1 MTDRYH
7 HTDLTACTATLF
19 QRAGLDENIAQTVS
33 EILVEAELLGY
44 STHGLQFVP
53 AYIARVESGRTATSG
68 EPAILK
74 DNPGALLL
82 DARRLPGQWVV
93 VRALDLALERLADSG
108 VVCVA
113 IRGSENISC
122 LATYVKRAA
131 ARGVMAVLTTS
142 SPGNAAVAPF
152 GGRAPRYSTNP
163 IAIGIPTEGTPILID
178 TSTSSTTN
186 RMIERTRRS
195 GGRLARE
202 WLVDNAGRPSDD
214 PEAFYT
220 DPPGAIMPAGG
231 LDQGHKGFAF
241 AILVEALT
249 SGLSG
254 VGRADGTA
262 AAGSNV
268 FLQIIDP
275 KAFGGS
281 ETFRRETGFFADY
294 CRDTPPLD
302 PDAPVRMPGDRA
314 VALYDDQ
321 RISGVALHPEILPRM
336 TPLLEKYDVAL
347 PKPITP

>member
-1 MTDRYH
+1 MTDRYR
-7 HTDLTACTATLF
+7 HTDLIACTATLF
-19 QRAGLDENIAQTVS
+19 QRAGLDEIIAQTVA

-44 STHGLQFVP
+44 GTHGLQFVP
-53 AYIARVESGRTATSG
+53 AYIAGVESGRTATSG

-93 VRALDLALERLADSG
+93 VRALDLALERLSDTG
-108 VVCVA
+108 MIGVA

-122 LATYVKRAA
+122 LATYVRRAV

-163 IAIGIPTEGTPILID
+163 IAIGIPTDGTPILID

-195 GGRLARE
+195 GGRLARK

-214 PEAFYT
+214 PEAFYA
-220 DPPGAIMPAGG
+220 DPPGAITPAGG

-254 VGRADGTA
+254 LGRADG
-262 AAGSNV
+262 AAGGNV

-275 KAFGGS
+275 QAFGGS
-281 ETFRRETGFFADY
+281 DAFRRETGSFAEY

-314 VALYDDQ
+314 AALYDDQ
-321 RISGVALHPEILPRM
+321 TVSGVALHPEILPRM

-347 PKPITP
+347 PAPIAP